1 MTATL
6 SKYRYQAENLEGQ
19 SVKGE
24 IQAASVMAAR
34 NELAVKGMR
43 VTKISERKGLQI
55 DITKEK
61 VPLVD
66 IMVRADR
73 VIE

>member
-43 VTKISERKGLQI
+43 VTKI
-55 DITKEK
+55 
-61 VPLVD
+61 
-66 IMVRADR
+66 
-73 VIE
+73 